1 MSNLFKSL
9 IFVNCLLATP
19 VLAQT
24 NNACSLLSAHPSWAQ
39 SIDDAHEK
47 WGIGKGA
54 ILSVI
59 DQESRFKANASNGIY
74 KGFSQASPQTWNW
87 FLKSAKMGSRTRS
100 DFDASAHFVGWHF
113 KTMSKRLGVSLS
125 NVKGQYLAYKLGEGG
140 YRKGGGKGANAI
152 AAKVSSRAAMFEN
165 QLEKCPIKA
174 EKSPQ

>member
-9 IFVNCLLATP
+9 ILAVTLVATP
-19 VLAQT
+19 ALAQT
-24 NNACSLLSAHPSWAQ
+24 NNACSLLANHPSWAQ
-39 SIDDAHEK
+39 SINEAHKK

-113 KTMSKRLGVSLS
+113 KTMSKKLGIPVS
-125 NVKGQYLAYKLGEGG
+125 NVKSQYLAYKLGEGG
-140 YRKGGGKGANAI
+140 YRKGGGKGAHSI
-152 AAKVSSRAAMFEN
+152 ASKVSSRAAMFEN
-165 QLEKCPIKA
+165 QLEKCAIKV
-174 EKSPQ
+174 EKSGE